1 MKIHRAGFIQI
12 INNYLRMR
20 ILKIRPFGW
29 LFNLSLALILLITL
43 ASYTFCHRE
52 DKDQILLLLITNT
65 LEQYHYSPKDLNDSF
80 SESVFKEYIKNLDF
94 SKRFFTKE
102 DISKFEVYKA
112 KIDDQIAAG
121 NVEFYKVVSKSFS
134 ANVEKVKGY
143 YTEILSNSFDFKTNE
158 SYETNSEKTEFPAN
172 DKALKETWRKSLK
185 YQVLV
190 RINDAL
196 KAQENY
202 KDSAKKTFDQLEKE
216 ARDKLLNTHNDW
228 FKRISKTDDVDNY
241 SIFLNSMITV
251 FDPHSQYM
259 PPKDKKNFDISMSG
273 QLEGIGAMLQ
283 ADEGYI
289 KIIDIV
295 PGSPSWLQGELKVG
309 DKIMKVAQEKGEAVD
324 IYDMPIDD
332 VVLMIRGK
340 KGTKVTLTVKKHI
353 DGTVK
358 DVTITRD
365 VVIIEESYARSAI
378 IGDKEK
384 IGYIYLPK
392 FYANF
397 EQTETGRSSATD
409 VANEIVKLKSEN
421 VKGIILDLR
430 NNGGG
435 SLPDAIQM
443 AGLFIKEGPIV
454 QVKTNT
460 GPARVYRDPDK
471 GVLYDGS
478 LVVMVNS
485 FSASASEILAA
496 AMQDYDRAIIM
507 GSASTFGKG
516 TVQTVVDL
524 DDIISPNYAQYKPL
538 GSMLV
543 TIQKFYRINGGA
555 TQLKGVVPDIIFPDI
570 YSEIE
575 TGERE
580 QDFALP
586 WTQINPAPYTVLPNA
601 SKFKQIIEAETKT
614 ISSIPGFNIL
624 KEQALDLKKQRN
636 LTEVTLNYEK
646 YKKQEDQAISK
657 RKQYE
662 ELVKQSNGLAIRLL
676 VSDQA
681 KIKNDTAALARTN
694 VWIKDLQKDI
704 YLKEAAKVVET
715 INAK

>member
-1 MKIHRAGFIQI
+1 
-12 INNYLRMR
+12 MR
-20 ILKIRPFGW
+20 ILKIRPFSW

-52 DKDQILLLLITNT
+52 DKDQILLLLITST

-80 SESVFKEYIKNLDF
+80 SESVFNEYIKNLDF

-102 DISKFEVYKA
+102 DIGKFEVYKA

-158 SYETNSEKTEFPAN
+158 SHETNSEKTDFPAN

-196 KAQENY
+196 KAQESY
-202 KDSAKKTFDQLEKE
+202 KDSAKRTFDQLEE
-216 ARDKLLNTHNDW
+216 DARGKLLKTHDDW

-353 DGTVK
+353 DGTIK

-397 EQTETGRSSATD
+397 EQTETGRSSSTD
-409 VANEIVKLKSEN
+409 VANEIVKLKNEN

-496 AMQDYDRAIIM
+496 AMQDYNRAIIM

-555 TQLKGVVPDIIFPDI
+555 TQLKGVVPDIVFPDI

-586 WTQINPAPYTVLPNA
+586 WTKINPAPYTVLPNA
-601 SKFKQIIEAETKT
+601 SKFKQIVEAETKT
-614 ISSIPGFNIL
+614 ISSNPGFTIL

-662 ELVKQSNGLAIRLL
+662 ELVKQSNGLSIRLL

-681 KIKNDTAALARTN
+681 KIKKDTAALARTDI
-694 VWIKDLQKDI
+694 WIKDLQKDI
-704 YLKEAAKVVET
+704 YLKEAAKVVGA
-715 INAK
+715 INAQ

>member
-1 MKIHRAGFIQI
+1 MK
-12 INNYLRMR
+12 
-20 ILKIRPFGW
+20 ILKIRPFSW
-29 LFNLSLALILLITL
+29 LFNLTLVLVLLITL

-65 LEQYHYSPKDLNDSF
+65 LEQYHYSPKELNDSF
-80 SESVFKEYIKNLDF
+80 SENVFNEYLKNLDY

-102 DISKFEVYKA
+102 DISKFQVYKT

-121 NVEFYKVVSKSFS
+121 SVEFYKTVSNAFS

-143 YTEILSNSFDFKTNE
+143 YTEILSNPFDFKSNE
-158 SYETNSEKTEFPAN
+158 TYETNSEKTEFPAS
-172 DKALKETWRKSLK
+172 DQALKESWRKSLK

-190 RINDAL
+190 RIDDAL

-202 KDSAKKTFDQLEKE
+202 ADSAKKTFDQLEKD
-216 ARDKLLNTHNDW
+216 ARKQLLKSHNDW
-228 FKRISKTDDVDNY
+228 FKRIKENKDIDNY

-251 FDPHSQYM
+251 FDPHSQYQT
-259 PPKDKKNFDISMSG
+259 PKDKKNFDIRMSG

-289 KIIDIV
+289 KIVDIV
-295 PGSPSWLQGELKVG
+295 PGSPSWLQGELKVN
-309 DKIMKVAQEKGEAVD
+309 DKIMKVAQQNAEAVD

-332 VVLMIRGK
+332 VVDMIRGK
-340 KGTKVTLTVKKHI
+340 KGTKVTLTVKRHI
-353 DGTVK
+353 DGTIK
-358 DVTITRD
+358 NITITRD

-384 IGYIYLPK
+384 IGYIYLPN

-397 EQTETGRSSATD
+397 EQTSTGRSSSVD
-409 VANEIVKLKSEN
+409 VANEVVKLKNEN

-443 AGLFIKEGPIV
+443 AGLFIKQGPIV

-460 GPARVYRDPDK
+460 GPARVYNDPDK
-471 GVLYDGS
+471 NVLFEGG
-478 LVVMVNS
+478 LVVLVNS

-496 AMQDYDRAIIM
+496 AMQDYNRAIIM
-507 GSASTFGKG
+507 GGASTFGKG
-516 TVQTVVDL
+516 TVQTVVEL
-524 DDIISPNYAQYKPL
+524 DDIISPTYAQYKPL

-586 WTQINPAPYTVLPNA
+586 WTKINPAPYTAFPNA
-601 SKFKQIIEAETKT
+601 AKFKQVVDTESK
-614 ISSIPGFNIL
+614 SIASNPTFNVFR
-624 KEQALDLKKQRN
+624 EQAQDLKKQRN
-636 LTEVTLNYEK
+636 QTEVTLNYEK
-646 YKKQEDQAISK
+646 YKKQEAETIAK
-657 RKQYE
+657 RKKYE
-662 ELVKQSNGLAIRLL
+662 ELVKQTNGLAIRALL
-676 VSDQA
+676 ADEA
-681 KIKNDTAALARTN
+681 KIKNDTAALNRSGN
-694 VWIKDLQKDI
+694 WIKDLQKDL
-704 YLKEAAKVVET
+704 YLKEAAKVVEA
-715 INAK
+715 ISK

>member
-1 MKIHRAGFIQI
+1 MKIHHAGFIQI
-12 INNYLRMR
+12 INNYLRMK
-20 ILKIRPFGW
+20 IFKIRPFGW
-29 LFNLSLALILLITL
+29 LFNISLALILLITL

-52 DKDQILLLLITNT
+52 DKDQVLLLLITNT
-65 LEQYHYSPKDLNDSF
+65 LQQYHYSPKDLNDSF
-80 SESVFKEYIKNLDF
+80 SESVFNEYLKNLDF

-102 DISKFEVYKA
+102 DIVKLEVYKT
-112 KIDDQIAAG
+112 KIDDQIPAG
-121 NVEFYKVVSKSFS
+121 NVEFYKAVSKVYS

-143 YTEILSNSFDFKTNE
+143 YTDILSKSFDFSSNE
-158 SYETNSEKTEFPAN
+158 TYETNAEKAQFPAN

-190 RINDAL
+190 RISDAL

-202 KDSAKKTFDQLEKE
+202 KDSARKTFDQLEKE
-216 ARDKLLNTHNDW
+216 ARDKLLTTHNDW
-228 FKRISKTDDVDNY
+228 FKRISKIDDIDNY

-283 ADEGYI
+283 AEEGYI
-289 KIIDIV
+289 KIVDIV

-340 KGTKVTLTVKKHI
+340 KGTKVTLTVRKHI

-358 DVTITRD
+358 DITITRD

-397 EQTETGRSSATD
+397 EQTETGRSSSTD
-409 VANEIVKLKSEN
+409 VANEIAKLKNEN

-443 AGLFIKEGPIV
+443 AGLFIKEGPVV

-471 GVLYDGS
+471 GALYDGS

-496 AMQDYDRAIIM
+496 AMQDYNRAIIM

-516 TVQTVVDL
+516 TVQTVIDL
-524 DDIISPNYAQYKPL
+524 DEIISPSYAQYKPL

-586 WTQINPAPYTVLPNA
+586 WTKINPAPYTALPNE
-601 SKFKQIIEAETKT
+601 KFKQIAEMETK
-614 ISSIPGFNIL
+614 SILADPNFSIL

-636 LTEVTLNYEK
+636 QTEVTLNYEK
-646 YKKQEDQAISK
+646 FKKQEAESIAK
-657 RKQYE
+657 RKKYD
-662 ELVKQSNGLAIRLL
+662 ELVKQTNGLSIRALL
-676 VSDQA
+676 ADQA
-681 KIKNDTAALARTN
+681 KIKSDTAALARTEN
-694 VWIKDLQKDI
+694 WIKDLQKDI
-704 YLKEAAKVVET
+704 YLREAAKVVGA
-715 INAK
+715 INSK

>member
-1 MKIHRAGFIQI
+1 
-12 INNYLRMR
+12 MR
-20 ILKIRPFGW
+20 ILKIRPFSW
-29 LFNLSLALILLITL
+29 LFNLSLVLVLLITL

-80 SESVFKEYIKNLDF
+80 SESVFNEYIKNLDF

-102 DISKFEVYKA
+102 DIGKFEVYKA

-143 YTEILSNSFDFKTNE
+143 YTEILSNPFDFKTNE
-158 SYETNSEKTEFPAN
+158 SYETNSEKTDFPAD

-202 KDSAKKTFDQLEKE
+202 KDSAKRTFDQLEE
-216 ARDKLLNTHNDW
+216 DAREKLLKTHNDW
-228 FKRISKTDDVDNY
+228 FKRISQTDDVDNY

-273 QLEGIGAMLQ
+273 QLEGIGAQLLP
-283 ADEGYI
+283 DEGYI
-289 KIIDIV
+289 KIVDLV

-309 DKIMKVAQEKGEAVD
+309 DKIMKVAQEKSEAID

-353 DGTVK
+353 DGTIK

-397 EQTETGRSSATD
+397 EQTETGRSSSTD
-409 VANEIVKLKSEN
+409 VANEIVKLKNEN

-471 GVLYDGS
+471 SVLYDGS

-496 AMQDYDRAIIM
+496 AMQDYNRAIIM

-516 TVQTVVDL
+516 TVQTVIDL
-524 DDIISPNYAQYKPL
+524 DEVISPTYAQYKPL

-543 TIQKFYRINGGA
+543 TIQKFYRIDGGA

-586 WTQINPAPYTVLPNA
+586 WTKINPAPYTVLPNA
-601 SKFKQIIEAETKT
+601 SKFKQIVEAETKV
-614 ISSIPGFNIL
+614 ISSNPGFNIL

-636 LTEVTLNYEK
+636 QTEVTLNYEK
-646 YKKQEDQAISK
+646 YKKQEDQTISK

-681 KIKNDTAALARTN
+681 KIKSDTAALARTDI
-694 VWIKDLQKDI
+694 WIKGLQKDI
-704 YLKEAAKVVET
+704 YLKEAAKVVEN

>member
-1 MKIHRAGFIQI
+1 MKIF
-12 INNYLRMR
+12 
-20 ILKIRPFGW
+20 KIRPFSW
-29 LFNLSLALILLITL
+29 LFNLSLALILIIIL

-65 LEQYHYSPKDLNDSF
+65 LQQYHYSPKDLNDSF
-80 SESVFKEYIKNLDF
+80 SESVFNEYLKNLDF

-102 DISKFEVYKA
+102 DIGKFAVYKT
-112 KIDDQIAAG
+112 KIDDQIVAG
-121 NVEFYKVVSKSFS
+121 NAEFYKAVSATFS
-134 ANVEKVKGY
+134 SNIEKVKGY
-143 YTEILSNSFDFKTNE
+143 YKDILSKPFDFTSNE
-158 SYETNSEKTEFPAN
+158 TYETNSEKAEFPVN
-172 DKALKETWRKSLK
+172 DKALKETWRKALK
-185 YQVLV
+185 YQALV
-190 RINDAL
+190 RIDDAL

-202 KDSAKKTFDQLEKE
+202 KDSARKTFDELEVE
-216 ARDKLLNTHNDW
+216 AREKLLKTHNDW
-228 FKRISKTDDVDNY
+228 FKRISTTTDMDNY

-251 FDPHSQYM
+251 FDPHSLYQT
-259 PPKDKKNFDISMSG
+259 PKDKENFDIRMSG

-283 ADEGYI
+283 AEDGYI

-309 DKIMKVAQEKGEAVD
+309 DKIMKVAQENADAVD
-324 IYDMPIDD
+324 IFDLPIDD
-332 VVLMIRGK
+332 AVKMIRGK

-353 DGTVK
+353 DGTIK
-358 DVTITRD
+358 DITITRD
-365 VVIIEESYARSAI
+365 IVIIEESYARSAI

-384 IGYIYLPK
+384 IGYIYLPN

-397 EQTETGRSSATD
+397 EQTATGRSSSVD
-409 VANEIVKLKSEN
+409 VANEIVKLKNEN

-471 GVLYDGS
+471 SVLYDGS

-496 AMQDYDRAIIM
+496 AMQDYNRAIVM

-516 TVQTVVDL
+516 TVQTVVEL
-524 DDIISPNYAQYKPL
+524 DDIISPTYAQYKPL

-586 WTQINPAPYTVLPNA
+586 WTKINPAPYAALPNA
-601 SKFKQIIEAETKT
+601 RFKQIIDLETKA
-614 ISSIPGFNIL
+614 IAADPSFNIL
-624 KEQALDLKKQRN
+624 KDQALDLKKQRN
-636 LTEVTLNYEK
+636 QTEVTLNYEK
-646 YKKQEDQAISK
+646 YKKQEAETISK
-657 RKQYE
+657 RKKYE
-662 ELVKQSNGLAIRLL
+662 ELVKQTNGLAIRSLL
-676 VSDQA
+676 TDQA
-681 KIKNDTAALARTN
+681 KIKNDTAALNRSGN
-694 VWIKDLQKDI
+694 WIKDLKKDI
-704 YLKEAAKVVET
+704 YLKEAAKVVQA
-715 INAK
+715 ISSN